1 MSHRPHL
8 LSAMF
13 IGTSL
18 LVSACTVAPPMTEQE
33 TQIKTDLAVDKYLP
47 ATRQMR
53 EAIETQPLFSQAA
66 FWSNE
71 YHLNPADLES
81 AIKLSAA
88 VRKLGN
94 AGRAV
99 EITQT
104 TRALYPRDPYLI
116 AEYAAALIASERSE
130 EALSIL
136 NEGLGI
142 APSYGRLWS
151 LKGAALDQQERY
163 AEARQNYDRA
173 LRITPNDPNVMT
185 NIGLSHALAGDA
197 VTAEGWLR
205 RAAAMPNASPSVKK
219 NLAIVLQL
227 QGKTA
232 EADRFVAQSQPA
244 PTVAQMRPAYNAPP
258 NQGQAMPFGN
268 PQTYSANSLSGAP
281 RARLQTGPAEGQS
294 YKNASE
300 AARAMAMNRSQQQ
313 TVRQQPTQQAY
324 TQPAATAPQGYPQPR
339 YGGYAGAAQQTAPE
353 RRTSN
358 RRRR

>member
-1 MSHRPHL
+1 MSHRPHF
-8 LSAMF
+8 LSAML

-18 LVSACTVAPPMTEQE
+18 LITACSTAAPMTEQE
-33 TQIKTDLAVDKYLP
+33 TQIKSDLAADKYMP

-53 EAIETQPLFSQAA
+53 DAIETQPLFAQAA

-81 AIKLSAA
+81 AIKLAAA

-94 AGRAV
+94 PGRAV

-104 TRALYPRDPYLI
+104 TRALYPRDPYLT
-116 AEYAAALIASERSE
+116 AEYAAALIATERSE
-130 EALSIL
+130 EALTYL
-136 NEGLGI
+136 DKGLAI
-142 APSYGRLWS
+142 TPSYGRLWS

-185 NIGLSHALAGDA
+185 NIGLSYALSGDP

-205 RAAAMPNASPSVKK
+205 KAAAMPNASPGVKQ
-219 NLAIVLQL
+219 NLSIILQL

-232 EADRFVAQSQPA
+232 EAEKYAAQSRPA
-244 PTVAQMRPAYNAPP
+244 PTVAQMRSSYNSAPGQAAAAQYAVP
-258 NQGQAMPFGN
+258 QAQAPQAFAQGQ
-268 PQTYSANSLSGAP
+268 AP
-281 RARLQTGPAEGQS
+281 RARLQTGLAEGQS
-294 YKNASE
+294 FKSASD
-300 AARAMAMNRSQQQ
+300 AARAMAMSRSQQQ
-313 TVRQQPTQQAY
+313 AGGQAPQQQPY
-324 TQPAATAPQGYPQPR
+324 TQPASTARQSYPQP
-339 YGGYAGAAQQTAPE
+339 GYAAASQQTAPE
-353 RRTSN
+353 RRTAN